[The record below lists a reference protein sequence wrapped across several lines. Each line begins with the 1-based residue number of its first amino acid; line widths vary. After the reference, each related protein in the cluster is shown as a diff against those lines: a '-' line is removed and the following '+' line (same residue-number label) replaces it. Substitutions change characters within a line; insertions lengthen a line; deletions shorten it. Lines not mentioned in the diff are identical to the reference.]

1 METFYWIDGIITA
14 GLLVY
19 LIIALLKPEVFS

>member
-1 METFYWIDGIITA
+1 MAMNDFWLGGIITA

-19 LIIALLKPEVFS
+19 LLYALMKPEEF